1 MDDLLKEAIADAK
14 AVRETALANAKMA
27 LEEAFTPKL
36 KSMLAKKIQSEMED
50 EDGDEAEVEEQDEL
64 EDEDDVV
71 DPASDEEG
79 GPVSEEE
86 HEDEDEDGDEV
97 EEAEVPDDEEAAE
110 EPISTEQEDEDE
122 EEPVAEEEEE
132 EEESEMSDEDEDELD
147 LEAILRELEDD
158 EEDEVSEE
166 YEDEDVEDGAEEVPA
181 AEQPDDSVDEND
193 VSSDIGDAD
202 NKVNKDAADSSKTG
216 AQGPEG
222 EGSDSEAGKEN
233 DEDEIVKEEDEVSD
247 EDDDEENAKLKAE
260 LKEHRDVVKYLRAK
274 LNEVNLLNAKLLFSN
289 KLFRVFGLSNEQKM
303 KVVETFDRTR
313 SIREIKLV
321 YSTLAEEYEVSDE
334 DDDEENAKLKAEL
347 KEHRDVVKYL
357 RAKLNEVNLLNAKL
371 LFSNKLFRVF
381 GLSNEQKMKVV
392 ETFDRTKN
400 IREIKLV
407 YSTLAESFKSRGPV
421 KESKGSSSKAVASTK
436 PSKKVIS
443 EGSDVR
449 ARFKKLANII

>member
-36 KSMLAKKIQSEMED
+36 KSMLAKKIQSEIED
-50 EDGDEAEVEEQDEL
+50 EDGDEVEEQDEL
-64 EDEDDVV
+64 SDEDDVV

-79 GPVSEEE
+79 GPVSE
-86 HEDEDEDGDEV
+86 DESEDGEEV
-97 EEAEVPDDEEAAE
+97 DEAEVPDDEEAAE
-110 EPISTEQEDEDE
+110 DPISTEGEDED
-122 EEPVAEEEEE
+122 EEPVAEEDEISDEDDEEAVAE
-132 EEESEMSDEDEDELD
+132 EDEMSDEDDEELD
-147 LEAILRELEDD
+147 LEAILRELEDED
-158 EEDEVSEE
+158 EDEVSEE
-166 YEDEDVEDGAEEVPA
+166 FEADDAEDDEEAV
-181 AEQPDDSVDEND
+181 SEND
-193 VSSDIGDAD
+193 VSSDIGKAD
-202 NKVNKDAADSSKTG
+202 NKVADAAADSSKTG

-222 EGSDSEAGKEN
+222 EGGDSEAGKEN
-233 DEDEIVKEEDEVSD
+233 SEDEVVKEEDEVSD
-247 EDDDEENAKLKAE
+247 EDDDIDLEEVLKALSEEDDEDEADAEVEENAVLKAE
-260 LKEHRDVVKYLRAK
+260 
-274 LNEVNLLNAKLLFSN
+274 
-289 KLFRVFGLSNEQKM
+289 
-303 KVVETFDRTR
+303 
-313 SIREIKLV
+313 I
-321 YSTLAEEYEVSDE
+321 
-334 DDDEENAKLKAEL
+334 

-407 YSTLAESFKSRGPV
+407 YSTLAESFKGARGPV

-443 EGSDVR
+443 EGSDVK

>member
-36 KSMLAKKIQSEMED
+36 KSMLAKKIQSEIED

-64 EDEDDVV
+64 SDEDDVV

-79 GPVSEEE
+79 GPVSE
-86 HEDEDEDGDEV
+86 DESEDGEEV
-97 EEAEVPDDEEAAE
+97 DEAEVPDDEEAAE
-110 EPISTEQEDEDE
+110 DPISTEGEHEDEDD
-122 EEPVAEEEEE
+122 EPVAEED
-132 EEESEMSDEDEDELD
+132 EMSDEDDEEAVAEEDEMSDEDDEELD
-147 LEAILRELEDD
+147 LEAILRELEDED
-158 EEDEVSEE
+158 EDEVSEE
-166 YEDEDVEDGAEEVPA
+166 FEADDAEDDEEAV
-181 AEQPDDSVDEND
+181 SEND
-193 VSSDIGDAD
+193 VSSDIGKAD
-202 NKVNKDAADSSKTG
+202 NKVADAAADSSKTG

-233 DEDEIVKEEDEVSD
+233 SEDEVVKEEDEVSD
-247 EDDDEENAKLKAE
+247 EDDDIDLEEVLKALSEEDDEDEADAEVEENAVLKAE
-260 LKEHRDVVKYLRAK
+260 
-274 LNEVNLLNAKLLFSN
+274 
-289 KLFRVFGLSNEQKM
+289 
-303 KVVETFDRTR
+303 
-313 SIREIKLV
+313 I
-321 YSTLAEEYEVSDE
+321 
-334 DDDEENAKLKAEL
+334 

-407 YSTLAESFKSRGPV
+407 YSTLAESFKGARGPV

-443 EGSDVR
+443 EGSDVK